1 MGGASSLLI
10 CWASGRGGR
19 AGIGG
24 KGSGMVPSGR
34 GVGAGR
40 AGVPVGGIAGSKG
53 SGVNWGSG
61 GGVGRFGVCEVGS
74 GLWAINIEAEKKM
87 AAR

>member
-1 MGGASSLLI
+1 MLI
-10 CWASGRGGR
+10 CWTSGRGGR

-34 GVGAGR
+34 GVGAGS
-40 AGVPVGGIAGSKG
+40 AGVPVGGTAGSKG

-61 GGVGRFGVCEVGS
+61 GGVGRVGVCGVGS
-74 GLWAINIEAEKKM
+74 GLWAISIEAEKKM